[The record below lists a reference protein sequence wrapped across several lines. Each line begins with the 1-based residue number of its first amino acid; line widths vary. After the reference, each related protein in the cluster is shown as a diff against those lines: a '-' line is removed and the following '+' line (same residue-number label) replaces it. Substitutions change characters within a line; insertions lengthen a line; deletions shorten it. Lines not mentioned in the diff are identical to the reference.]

1 MPVERLT
8 VCPLCNDTKLVWRG
22 SPERGDW
29 EDCDC
34 VTKGDAWVDAF
45 PRIATGK
52 QLDRWAEHVG
62 VPPRQIVA
70 EGEPHTIDPRT
81 GMRVLT
87 DEAFRRRILAK
98 LQPVVERQR
107 DAVLREEAE
116 RIVNEWREAHNKTL
130 LSPVQCADLVN
141 RIIDAMNWAME
152 WVRSRR

>member
-8 VCPLCNDTKLVWRG
+8 VCLLCNDTKLVWRG

-81 GMRVLT
+81 GMPVLT

-107 DAVLREEAE
+107 GAVLREEAE

>member
-52 QLDRWAEHVG
+52 QL
-62 VPPRQIVA
+62 
-70 EGEPHTIDPRT
+70 IDGPNT
-81 GMRVLT
+81 S
-87 DEAFRRRILAK
+87 A
-98 LQPVVERQR
+98 
-107 DAVLREEAE
+107 
-116 RIVNEWREAHNKTL
+116 
-130 LSPVQCADLVN
+130 
-141 RIIDAMNWAME
+141 
-152 WVRSRR
+152 SRRARSSPRESPTPSIRALACRS